1 MEPSAIFFT
10 LAVAVLVGM
19 YLYQPF
25 ISRRRRR
32 EAGTEHQLSAMMA
45 EYDHVLDALQE
56 LDFDNSLGKIPED
69 DYTNQRVMLFE
80 RGADLLR
87 QLDEI
92 TPQSGSRSG
101 STKGRVEA
109 AVASR
114 RADAAE
120 DSSGIAYSDDDLEA
134 MISSRRKSRNGK
146 SAGFCPRCGKAIMAS
161 DRFCPSCGK
170 AVNN

>member
-1 MEPSAIFFT
+1 MEVSAIFFT

-19 YLYQPF
+19 YLYRPF
-25 ISRRRRR
+25 MQNRNRRDR
-32 EAGTEHQLSAMMA
+32 EAEHELSALMA

-56 LDFDNSLGKIPED
+56 LDFDNSLGKIPEG
-69 DYTNQRVMLFE
+69 DYTSQRAALFE

-92 TPQSGSRSG
+92 TPETNSRNG

-120 DSSGIAYSDDDLEA
+120 DTTGTLLSEDDLEA
-134 MISSRRKSRNGK
+134 MISARRKSRNGK
-146 SAGFCPRCGKAIMAS
+146 SGGFCPKCGKAVLVS

-170 AVNN
+170 ALN

>member
-1 MEPSAIFFT
+1 MEASAIFFT
-10 LAVAVLVGM
+10 LAVTVLVGM

-25 ISRRRRR
+25 KQQRRRRDR
-32 EAGTEHQLSAMMA
+32 QAEHEYSTVLA

-56 LDFDNSLGKIPED
+56 LDFDNSLGKMPEE
-69 DYTNQRVMLFE
+69 DYTNQRATLFE

-92 TPQSGSRSG
+92 APETKVRSG
-101 STKGRVEA
+101 STRGRVEA

-120 DSSGIAYSDDDLEA
+120 DSSGIPLSDDDLEA
-134 MISSRRKSRNGK
+134 MISARRKSRNGK
-146 SAGFCPRCGKAIMAS
+146 SGGFCPKCGKAVLTT

-170 AVNN
+170 AIN